1 MPNKPRLIGITGGIG
16 TGKSLI
22 CRMFACLGVPVYDA
36 DSRAKALV
44 NESAQLQGSIMQLLG
59 KEAYTDG
66 QYNRSYVARE
76 VFGNPEK
83 LSQLNALIHPAVAED
98 FASWVEKHQEAPYL
112 LKEAALLIESGSYK
126 GLDTVVLVEA
136 PEKVRIERVLMRDPQ
151 RSLQEVK
158 DIMSRQIPEAEKRKW
173 AQARIQNGAD
183 SLLIPQILALHE
195 QFSQVS

>member
-1 MPNKPRLIGITGGIG
+1 MPNKPRLVGITGGIG

-44 NESAQLQGSIMQLLG
+44 NESVQLQESIIQLLG
-59 KEAYTDG
+59 KEAYVDG
-66 QYNRSYVARE
+66 RYNRSFVARE
-76 VFGNPEK
+76 VFSNPEK

-98 FASWVEKHQEAPYL
+98 FARWVETHQNAPYL

-136 PEKVRIERVLMRDPQ
+136 PERVRIERVLMRDPQ

-158 DIMSRQIPEAEKRKW
+158 DIISRQMPESEKKKW
-173 AQARIQNGAD
+173 AQASIQNGAN
-183 SLLIPQILALHE
+183 SLLIPQVLALHE
-195 QFSQVS
+195 QFSRVS

>member
-1 MPNKPRLIGITGGIG
+1 MGSKPRLVGITGGIG

-22 CRMFACLGVPVYDA
+22 CRMFACLGTPVYDA

-44 NESAQLQGSIMQLLG
+44 NESAQLQESIIQLLG
-59 KEAYTDG
+59 KEAYVDG
-66 QYNRSYVARE
+66 QYNRSFVARE
-76 VFGNPEK
+76 VFSNPEK

-98 FASWVEKHQEAPYL
+98 FSRWVKAHQNAPYL

-136 PEKVRIERVLMRDPQ
+136 PERVRIERVLMRDPQ

-158 DIMSRQIPEAEKRKW
+158 DIISRQMPESEKKKW
-173 AQARIQNGAD
+173 AQASIQNGAN
-183 SLLIPQILALHE
+183 SLLIPQVLALHE
-195 QFSQVS
+195 QFSRVS

>member
-1 MPNKPRLIGITGGIG
+1 MGSKPRLVGITGGIG

-22 CRMFACLGVPVYDA
+22 CRMFACLGTPVYDA

-44 NESAQLQGSIMQLLG
+44 NESVKLQESITQLLG
-59 KEAYTDG
+59 NEAYADG
-66 QYNRSYVARE
+66 QYNRSFVARE
-76 VFGNPEK
+76 VFSNPEK

-98 FASWVEKHQEAPYL
+98 FARWVKAHQNAPYL

-136 PEKVRIERVLMRDPQ
+136 PERVRIERVLMRDPQ

-158 DIMSRQIPEAEKRKW
+158 DIISRQMPESEKKKW
-173 AQARIQNGAD
+173 AQASIQNGAN
-183 SLLIPQILALHE
+183 SLLIPQVLALHE
-195 QFSQVS
+195 QFSRVS